1 MATEDRIPTDLTI
14 DPGDGLAPDEFL
26 AAVKNF
32 LGYVA
37 EITNAQSGDGADVA
51 WTVRVRGEFPG
62 RRRAGRGRATVPTG
76 HDPSHCGTRAWRGL
90 PGGRA

>member
-51 WTVRVRGEFPG
+51 WTVRVRGG
-62 RRRAGRGRATVPTG
+62 VPR
-76 HDPSHCGTRAWRGL
+76 SASSRTRARHSPDW
-90 PGGRA
+90 P